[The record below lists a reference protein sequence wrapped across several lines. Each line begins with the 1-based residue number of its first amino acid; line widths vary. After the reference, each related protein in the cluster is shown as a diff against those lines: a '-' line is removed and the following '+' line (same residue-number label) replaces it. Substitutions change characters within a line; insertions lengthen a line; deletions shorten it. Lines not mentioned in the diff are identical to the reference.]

1 MPEGDDAVAAAGG
14 EEAVAVKTAFGEG
27 GVGEGCLEG
36 GEEGVAGGVEGV
48 FVLGGWVAEGGDEE
62 WAA

>member
-1 MPEGDDAVAAAGG
+1 MPEGDAIAAG

-27 GVGEGCLEG
+27 WVGEGFLQG
-36 GEEGVAGGVEGV
+36 AEEGVAGGVEGV
-48 FVLGGWVAEGGDEE
+48 FVLGGWIAEGGDEE